1 MKKKVLSLLVIFSF
15 FALAACGTPTTN
27 QPKPTPPVS
36 ASNTT
41 PSPTKPAEDTPTQA
55 ADTTPAA
62 TQTPIPTPEDI
73 LLEESTIYDKNN
85 ITVTVKGLEDDSIF
99 GPSIKILIENN
110 SDKNIT
116 IQTRNE
122 SINGYMASFLLSA
135 SIVAGKKSNDTIT
148 LSSSDLKRYGIETI
162 ADIEFQLYIF
172 CSDDWEAIDVSDIIS
187 LQTSASE
194 NYTQQYDD
202 TGFIAYEGSG
212 IKIIIKGISENE
224 LFGPELITYIE
235 NNSDKPITVQVRDTS
250 INGFMVMTSM
260 SADIMPGKKALDE
273 ITFFSSD
280 LQENNIDK
288 ITEIETSFQVFN
300 TENWDTIIST
310 EAIVLNFE

>member
-1 MKKKVLSLLVIFSF
+1 MKKKVLSLLVIISF
-15 FALAACGTPTTN
+15 AALAACGTPTTD

-36 ASNTT
+36 ASGTT

-55 ADTTPAA
+55 ADTTPAT
-62 TQTPIPTPEDI
+62 TQTPIPTPENI
-73 LLEESTIYDKNN
+73 LEESIIYDKNN
-85 ITVTVKGLEDDSIF
+85 ITVTAKGLEEDSIF

-122 SINGYMASFLLSA
+122 SINGYMASFLFSA
-135 SIVAGKKSNDTIT
+135 DIVAGKKSNDTIT
-148 LSSSDLKRYGIETI
+148 LFSSDLKRFGIETI
-162 ADIEFQLYIF
+162 ADIEFQLHIF
-172 CSDDWEAIDVSDIIS
+172 CSDDWETIDDSDIIS
-187 LQTSASE
+187 LQTSASKS
-194 NYTQQYDD
+194 YTQQYDD
-202 TGFIAYEGSG
+202 TGFIAYEGNG

-280 LQENNIDK
+280 LQENDIDK
-288 ITEIETSFQVFN
+288 ITEVETSFQIIN

-310 EAIVLNFE
+310 EAIVINFE